1 MPGSSTGS
9 GTPQGSA
16 GDPTTGTDSNL
27 VPYSD
32 YLAQYAATAQSEVDR
47 ELIPADDQQLVR
59 EYFQNLGS

>member
-1 MPGSSTGS
+1 VPGSSTGS
-9 GTPQGSA
+9 GTPQGNA
-16 GDPTTGTDSNL
+16 GDPTSGSDANL

-59 EYFQNLGS
+59 EYFQNLAS